1 LSPSSDSSKKKKYFH
16 ALEVRKNK
24 SARYLDKKKRKR
36 VRKGKKRN
44 SRRNARKIKKR

>member
-1 LSPSSDSSKKKKYFH
+1 LSPSSGSSKKKNIFQ
-16 ALEVRKNK
+16 ALEVRRNK
-24 SARYLDKKKRKR
+24 SAGYMDKKKRKR